1 MYVGAGK
8 DVPVRRD
15 AANADQKRNLRTRDT
30 PVPCKSSKCSQQLGC
45 DLATNSL
52 TPSPSDTDT
61 AIPATFLCFEM

>member
-30 PVPCKSSKCSQQLGC
+30 NTCELLNRGVG
-45 DLATNSL
+45 N
-52 TPSPSDTDT
+52 
-61 AIPATFLCFEM
+61 